1 MRWSVILIF
10 ILVGFLFGAYV
21 LASPGLLSGDQEVS
35 AADAPAAEA
44 DSSVLIGHLAS
55 LVFGVLAVVL
65 LFKKSDSTAITLF
78 SLAVLSTLFGRYV
91 GPLILPAF
99 I

>member
-1 MRWSVILIF
+1 MRWLIILVVILI
-10 ILVGFLFGAYV
+10 GFMFGANV
-21 LASPGLLSGDQEVS
+21 LASPSLLKSDQDVA

-55 LVFGVLAVVL
+55 LAFGVLAIVL
-65 LFKKSDSTAITLF
+65 LFKKSDSTAVTLF

-91 GPLILPAF
+91 GPLILLPF